1 MGNGLVFYRAGRR
14 AGPADAPVACWLSV
28 PGTQR
33 CACRRASAHTG
44 DSRAY
49 RRRYYGTY
57 ARPLALLRRSSRYS
71 CSATLASST
80 RNSLSNLSSNPTAA
94 DRLSGR
100 SSDSKHAPV
109 ASDGSV
115 RSIASPYSAVPLL
128 SPLQRRPLHSP
139 CCHHLVEWQW
149 TGTALRAHVR
159 SGRFM

>member
-1 MGNGLVFYRAGRR
+1 MVFYRAGRR
-14 AGPADAPVACWLSV
+14 AGCPADAPVACWLSV